1 VNMKV
6 KDVLTNEFHVRYE
19 EAHQRLAIYMLKDG
33 KPASEV
39 PISLR
44 LSMLEEMGPAEAA
57 KFLGERLMLLIPA
70 LRERV
75 YKLPK
80 ET

>member
-1 VNMKV
+1 MNMKV

-19 EAHQRLAIYMLKDG
+19 EAHQRLAIYTLKDG
-33 KPASEV
+33 KPASDV

-44 LSMLEEMGPAEAA
+44 LAMLEGMGPDEAA
-57 KFLGERLMLLIPA
+57 KFVGERIMLLVPT